1 MSAPR
6 LLFALLLACGAAPL
20 AACDLDGL
28 PGFQHR
34 ANPFARAPI
43 FRTAPAAQQ
52 PAPDAN
58 QPADKREDRTQPPAA
73 SGPSAPRS
81 WERTDN
87 PGPITPEDKA
97 VFN

>member
-6 LLFALLLACGAAPL
+6 LVLALLLAGGSAPL

-58 QPADKREDRTQPPAA
+58 QPADKREDRTQPPAQ
-73 SGPSAPRS
+73 SAPRS

-87 PGPITPEDKA
+87 PGPITREDKA

>member
-6 LLFALLLACGAAPL
+6 LAFALLLACGSAPL

-43 FRTAPAAQQ
+43 FRTPPAAQQ
-52 PAPDAN
+52 PAPDAS
-58 QPADKREDRTQPPAA
+58 QPADKREDRTQPTATA
-73 SGPSAPRS
+73 APRS

>member
-6 LLFALLLACGAAPL
+6 LVLALLLACGSAPL

-43 FRTAPAAQQ
+43 FRGAPAAQPHA
-52 PAPDAN
+52 PAQED
-58 QPADKREDRTQPPAA
+58 QRADKREDRTQPTATA
-73 SGPSAPRS
+73 APRS